1 MYLVVACNRKW
12 AREDDINSQRY
23 ALVVSVSHSDAQVN
37 LYNQLQAQVQN
48 KITQRVRI
56 R

>member
-1 MYLVVACNRKW
+1 MYVVVACNRKW

-23 ALVVSVSHSDAQVN
+23 ALVVSVSHSNAEVN

-48 KITQRVRI
+48 KISQRVRI